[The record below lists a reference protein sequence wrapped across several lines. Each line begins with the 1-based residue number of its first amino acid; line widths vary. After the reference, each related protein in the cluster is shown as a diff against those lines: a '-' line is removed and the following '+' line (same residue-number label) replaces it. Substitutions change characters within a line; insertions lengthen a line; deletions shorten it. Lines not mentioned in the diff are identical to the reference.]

1 MSKVDA
7 KGLYT
12 MIGEGTVVE
21 GTITVPHSIRIDGTL
36 RGRLETIETLTVGS
50 SGVLEADIV
59 AKSAIIG
66 GKVIGNLTTEERV
79 ELESNASLKGD
90 LKTRDLIINEGAA
103 FEGNCNM
110 NEGKNIR
117 V

>member
-1 MSKVDA
+1 MAKPEA

-21 GTITVPHSIRIDGTL
+21 GTITVPHSIRIDGTI
-36 RGRLETIETLTVGS
+36 RGKLETVETLMVGS
-50 SGVLEADIV
+50 SGVLEADVI

-66 GKVIGNLTTEERV
+66 GKVIGNLITEDRV

-90 LKTRDLIINEGAA
+90 LKTRDLIINEGAT
-103 FEGNCNM
+103 FQGNCVM
-110 NEGKNIR
+110 NEGKN
-117 V
+117 VHV